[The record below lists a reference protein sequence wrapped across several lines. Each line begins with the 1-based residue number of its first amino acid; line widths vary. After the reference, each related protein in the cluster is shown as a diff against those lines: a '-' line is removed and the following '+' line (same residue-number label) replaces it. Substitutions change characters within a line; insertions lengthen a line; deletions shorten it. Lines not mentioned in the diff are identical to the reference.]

1 MDQDCLLDGPPVI
14 TADAPPMPSLASRAP
29 LRPRNRSPSP
39 AARRATEAGQDAARL
54 ELGRWLQAQGYR
66 YTTVTPETHRRV
78 NARPTLQQ
86 AQDLR
91 DVFGWN
97 RPFAESLLPR
107 EIVELLRRAGALS
120 HHGERLRSRLRYSTL
135 DGLLFAHSGY
145 PTLEADAVFFGPDTY
160 RFAALIRRALAT
172 PGVRP
177 PQRIVDI
184 GCGSGAGGIVAASL
198 LPDDVRLTLSD
209 INPRALRHAATNAA
223 LAGLA
228 TAEFVESDVLRS
240 VEGPVDLVLANPP
253 YMTDTAGRLYRDGG
267 DRYGC
272 ELSLRIVAESLSRL
286 APGGRLV
293 LYTGAPQV
301 GGEDLFWRAAQPL
314 LRQARARFEYVELD
328 PDVFGEELDNPEYHA
343 VERIAAVGLIAQL
356 PEENP

>member
-1 MDQDCLLDGPPVI
+1 MDQNSLLDGPPAI
-14 TADAPPMPSLASRAP
+14 TPDTPPMPSLSSQAP
-29 LRPRNRSPSP
+29 LRPRRRSLSP
-39 AARRATEAGQDAARL
+39 AARRAADAGQDAARL
-54 ELGRWLQAQGYR
+54 EIGRWLQAQGYR

-78 NARPTLQQ
+78 NARPMLQQ

-145 PTLEADAVFFGPDTY
+145 PTLETDAVFFGPDTY

-172 PGVRP
+172 PGPRP
-177 PQRIVDI
+177 PGRIVDV
-184 GCGSGAGGIVAASL
+184 GCGSGAGGIIAASL
-198 LPDDVRLTLSD
+198 LPDEVRLTLSD

-223 LAGLA
+223 LAGVA
-228 TAEFVESDVLRS
+228 NAECVESDVLRS
-240 VEGPVDLVLANPP
+240 IEGPVDLVLANPP
-253 YMTDTAGRLYRDGG
+253 YLADPAGRQYRDGG
-267 DRYGC
+267 DRHGC
-272 ELSLRIVAESLSRL
+272 ELSLRIVAESLARL
-286 APGGRLV
+286 VPGGRLV

-314 LRQARARFEYVELD
+314 LRQARARFEYTELD

-356 PEENP
+356 PEEPT